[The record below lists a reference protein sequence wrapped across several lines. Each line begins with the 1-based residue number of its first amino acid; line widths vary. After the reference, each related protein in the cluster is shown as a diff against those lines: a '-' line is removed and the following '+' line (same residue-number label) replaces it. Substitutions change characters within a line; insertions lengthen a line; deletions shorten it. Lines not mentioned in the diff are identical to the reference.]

1 MRTRPAPERPPGP
14 GANGRVAPRPSP
26 RSPPGST
33 GGRIGSAQAAE
44 SSPQLRQGND
54 LGGRHALQRRRRHH
68 GDLGGGGVLHDGAPP
83 AVDDALE
90 RESCAPTGYGL
101 GKSGWVTITMGQPD
115 SPNAATLRA
124 WILESY
130 RAIAPKKLAAQ
141 LKA

>member
-1 MRTRPAPERPPGP
+1 MQTPVHRSLVPVRRFALALP
-14 GANGRVAPRPSP
+14 GAVEEFPWGHCAIKVNRKAFVF
-26 RSPPGST
+26 
-33 GGRIGSAQAAE
+33 I
-44 SSPQLRQGND
+44 
-54 LGGRHALQRRRRHH
+54 GRHE
-68 GDLGGGGVLHDGAPP
+68 DGRGTMSLKLPES
-83 AVDDALE
+83 VDDALE

-130 RAIAPKKLAAQ
+130 RAIAPKKLVAQ